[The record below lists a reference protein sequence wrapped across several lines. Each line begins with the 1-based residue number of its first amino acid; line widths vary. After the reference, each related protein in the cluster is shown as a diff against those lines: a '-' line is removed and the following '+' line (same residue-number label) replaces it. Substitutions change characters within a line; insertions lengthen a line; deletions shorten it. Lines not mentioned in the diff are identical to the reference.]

1 MSPAALREMAYRMC
15 NWSAYDL
22 IKAGVLVADSKGGIM
37 HFTNRASWEFMPVPA
52 DAVPLRRAS
61 FCDSILIDGAKR
73 EFPSASNDI

>member
-1 MSPAALREMAYRMC
+1 MAAGGRYSNSPL
-15 NWSAYDL
+15 
-22 IKAGVLVADSKGGIM
+22 VLANSRPSCIIAGIM